1 MQTCLTGR
9 LGRARRRFLGNILL
23 CALALCCVARVHAQ
37 QSAGA
42 VADTTANAP
51 SKSQAK
57 PSQSGYTG
65 LVFGVK
71 ATRTAANTFVADYP
85 TVGHVDPGSPAAKAG
100 IKAGDEIVSVNGVD
114 TRVKHVGLFTAG
126 IKYEL
131 RLRRGN
137 DELDVELVPTQRV
150 DKGDGAG
157 ES

>member
-1 MQTCLTGR
+1 MQTCLTER

-57 PSQSGYTG
+57 PSHSGYTG

-85 TVGHVDPGSPAAKAG
+85 TVGRVDPGSPAAKAG

-126 IKYEL
+126 TKYEL

>member
-57 PSQSGYTG
+57 PSHSGYTG

-85 TVGHVDPGSPAAKAG
+85 TVGRVDPGSPAAKAG

-126 IKYEL
+126 TKYEL